1 MKDRL
6 SVAIIGAGQIA
17 GGYDENKRSGDKGI
31 YTHAGAYAVSG
42 RFILQTV
49 FDIDRKRARAF
60 GAFWR
65 VKRVAD
71 SMEDIYG
78 DSHDVVSVCTPD
90 ETHFEIVKELV
101 NHRCCK
107 TIFIEKPLALRLAE
121 IDELSTLAEAK
132 GIALVV
138 NFQRRHDPVHLK
150 LRSTIEARRK
160 DLLAANAY
168 YMKGLN
174 HIGVTMIDTIT
185 YLCGYPKSVLAY
197 NRIYNQQAREF
208 SYEFILFYD
217 GLNCSV
223 KTTDSARFD
232 YNYHLFELDLLFADR
247 RITILDNSRLVR
259 ECKPTGYA
267 YSGVRVLNDR
277 AARFRKTKYPTS
289 MVEAVEYLDQITR
302 SKVPHVL
309 NTPSASY
316 NNRLIIEKVLQSY
329 SENCTA
335 LSFKEE
341 EWKR

>member
-1 MKDRL
+1 LKNKL
-6 SVAIIGAGQIA
+6 TVAVIGAGRIA
-17 GGYDENKRSGDKGI
+17 GGYDENKRSGEKGI
-31 YTHAGAYAVSG
+31 YTHAGAYSASG
-42 RFILQTV
+42 KFILKTV
-49 FDIDRKRARAF
+49 FDIDRQRAGAF
-60 GAFWR
+60 SAFWR

-121 IDELSTLAEAK
+121 IDELSTLAEAN

-138 NFQRRHDPVHLK
+138 NFQRRHDPVHHE

-174 HIGVTMIDTIT
+174 HICVTMIDTVT

-197 NRIYNQQAREF
+197 NRVYNQQFREF
-208 SYEFILFYD
+208 SYEFVLFYD
-217 GLNCSV
+217 GFNVSM

-232 YNYHLFELDLLFADR
+232 YNYHLFELDLLFADG
-247 RITILDNSRLVR
+247 RITILDNSRQVR
-259 ECKPTGYA
+259 ECKTTGYA
-267 YSGVRVLNDR
+267 YSGVKVLNDR
-277 AARFRKTKYPTS
+277 AARYRKTQYPTS
-289 MVEAVEYLDQITR
+289 MVEAVGYLYQITR
-302 SKVPHVL
+302 GKVPHVL
-309 NTPSASY
+309 NTPTASY

-329 SENCTA
+329 SENCAT